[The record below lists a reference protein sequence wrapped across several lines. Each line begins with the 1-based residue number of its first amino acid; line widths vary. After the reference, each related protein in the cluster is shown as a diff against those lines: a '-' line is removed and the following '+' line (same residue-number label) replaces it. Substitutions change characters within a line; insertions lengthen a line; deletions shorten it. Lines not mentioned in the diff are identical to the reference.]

1 MTLANI
7 LMYINAVTLILPLIE
22 KIVTMV
28 EGLFSK
34 LGPGQG
40 VAKKEVATDVAKAA
54 LSGAGLAL
62 PDEVVSNLIESV
74 VSAKKLTGEFVTAVP
89 RAPPESGVSS
99 HSES

>member
-54 LSGAGLAL
+54 LSGAGLTL

-74 VSAKKLTGEFVTAVP
+74 VSAKKLTGEFTHGLSQ
-89 RAPPESGVSS
+89 APPVVESGNPQKP
-99 HSES
+99 

>member
-1 MTLANI
+1 MGIENI
-7 LMYINAVTLILPLIE
+7 LKYINAVMLVLPLLE

-28 EGLFSK
+28 EGLFAK

-40 VAKKEVATDVAKAA
+40 LAKKEVAVDVAKAA
-54 LSGAGLAL
+54 LSGVGLAL

-74 VSAKKLTGEFVTAVP
+74 VSAKKLTGEFVTAAP
-89 RAPPESGVSS
+89 RAPPESGISS

>member
-74 VSAKKLTGEFVTAVP
+74 VSAKKLTGEFVTAAP
-89 RAPPESGVSS
+89 RTPPESGVSS
-99 HSES
+99 HSEP